1 MFYLKNS
8 LLKSITS
15 VQSKEFYLPEFGRY
29 QDIIII
35 KYKKLGFTLTQ
46 KFHFPCI
53 NKGEGEYIHSSA
65 YLDASE
71 WLEKHRDVMRQ
82 KPAKVDYLRLI
93 KN

>member
-29 QDIIII
+29 QDIII
-35 KYKKLGFTLTQ
+35 
-46 KFHFPCI
+46 
-53 NKGEGEYIHSSA
+53 KGEGEYIHSSA